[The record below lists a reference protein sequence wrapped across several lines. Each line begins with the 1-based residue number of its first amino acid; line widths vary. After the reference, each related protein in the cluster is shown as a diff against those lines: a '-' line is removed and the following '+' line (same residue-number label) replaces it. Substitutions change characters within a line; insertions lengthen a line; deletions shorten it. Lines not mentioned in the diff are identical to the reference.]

1 MQRLSFPEAR
11 AALIAAGFHYLGTAC
26 IADCDTSYW
35 AHPTPLT
42 LAAIHGWDD
51 DYTPRH
57 TLSTYDTLLRVV
69 MRTLGERQ
77 HFVPDATL
85 EHRAQAHLAR
95 LGFTQHG
102 CQEADDA

>member
-11 AALIAAGFHYLGTAC
+11 TALIATGFRYLGTAC

-35 AHPTPLT
+35 AHPTTLM

-57 TLSTYDTLLRVV
+57 MVSTYDTLLRVA
-69 MRTLGERQ
+69 MRILSERQ
-77 HFVPDATL
+77 HFLPDAML
-85 EHRAQAHLAR
+85 EHRAQTHLAT
-95 LGFTQHG
+95 LGFAPPSFSG
-102 CQEADDA
+102 SR